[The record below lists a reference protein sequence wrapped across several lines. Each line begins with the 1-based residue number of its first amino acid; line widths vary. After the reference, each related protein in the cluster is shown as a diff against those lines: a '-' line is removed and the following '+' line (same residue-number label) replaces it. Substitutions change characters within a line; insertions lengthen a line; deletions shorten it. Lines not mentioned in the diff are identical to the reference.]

1 MSESTVRG
9 FKLWRITPYS
19 DVIHAGDIAVK
30 TTASGGIS
38 LLNFRYTPS
47 YLERSDSISLD
58 PETVPLSVE
67 SFTFNLP
74 GSGLPGF
81 ISDCLPDNWGSKL
94 IAKSL
99 KKRYASTIDI
109 MSSMD
114 KLIAI
119 GGLIITNKDS
129 PPPIP
134 SGGISLE
141 MVESI
146 LKGEDVDFSDFELIA
161 KHLPLFVT
169 GGGSPG
175 GARPKLLIND
185 GGVEWLYKF
194 GLKND
199 PIDIAAA
206 EWAALEIAHQAG
218 LDVAE
223 HEITTL
229 AGQKCLRVKRF
240 DVSPEGGRYYTLTL
254 NSLLKDKETQEDPH
268 RGSYEDIARCL
279 KYHSAK
285 PADDCYQ
292 LLGQLLI
299 NSELNNVDDHL
310 RNFSMLHDGRGW
322 RLSPAYDIVPD
333 PSTGS
338 YHQLTLA
345 QSEIL
350 PKLKQAEK
358 AAKALGVN
366 EADAKILA
374 GKIRVALENWN
385 DLLIEAGA
393 SERDIKLLG
402 RGANH
407 EAVFRPPC

>member
-1 MSESTVRG
+1 MSENTVRG
-9 FKLWRITPYS
+9 FKLWRITPS
-19 DVIHAGDIAVK
+19 GEVVHAGDIAAK

-38 LLNFRYTPS
+38 LLNFRYSPS
-47 YLERSDSISLD
+47 YLERSNAISFD
-58 PETVPLSVE
+58 PVAVPLSIDN
-67 SFTFNLP
+67 FTFTLS

-81 ISDCLPDNWGSKL
+81 ISDCLPDNWGRKL

-99 KKRYASTIDI
+99 NKRYASTIDV

-114 KLIAI
+114 KLRSI
-119 GGLIITNKDS
+119 GGLVITDKDS
-129 PPPIP
+129 PQPMP
-134 SGGISLE
+134 SGGIPLE
-141 MVESI
+141 QVELI
-146 LKGEDVDFSDFELIA
+146 LKDEEVDFSDFELIA

-194 GLKND
+194 SLKND
-199 PIDIAAA
+199 PIDIVAA
-206 EWAALEIAHQAG
+206 EWAALEIAYQAG
-218 LDVAE
+218 LDVVE
-223 HEITTL
+223 HEVTTL

-268 RGSYEDIARCL
+268 QASYEDIARCL
-279 KYHSAK
+279 RYHSNK
-285 PADDCYQ
+285 PVDDCYQ

-299 NSELNNVDDHL
+299 NSELKNVDDHL
-310 RNFSMLHDGRGW
+310 RNFSVLNDGRGW

-333 PSTGS
+333 PSIGN
-338 YHQLTLA
+338 YHQLMLA

-350 PKLKQAEK
+350 PKLDQAEK

-366 EADAKILA
+366 EADAKILV
-374 GKIRVALENWN
+374 GRIRVALEGWN
-385 DLLIEAGA
+385 DLLAEAGA
-393 SERDIKLLG
+393 SERDIELLG
-402 RGANH
+402 RGN
-407 EAVFRPPC
+407 

>member
-1 MSESTVRG
+1 MSENTARG
-9 FKLWRITPYS
+9 FKLWRITPAGE
-19 DVIHAGDIAVK
+19 VVHAGDIAAK

-47 YLERSDSISLD
+47 YLERSDAISFD
-58 PETVPLSVE
+58 PVAVPLSVDN
-67 SFTFNLP
+67 FTFTLS

-81 ISDCLPDNWGSKL
+81 ISDCLPDNWGRKL

-99 KKRYASTIDI
+99 NKRYASTIDV

-114 KLIAI
+114 ELISI
-119 GGLIITNKDS
+119 GGLVITDKES
-129 PPPIP
+129 PLPKP
-134 SGGISLE
+134 SGGIPLE
-141 MVESI
+141 QVESI
-146 LKGEDVDFSDFELIA
+146 LKDEEIDFSDFELIT
-161 KHLPLFVT
+161 KHLPLFVN

-194 GLKND
+194 SLKND
-199 PIDIAAA
+199 PIDIIAA
-206 EWAALEIAHQAG
+206 EWAALEIASLAG

-223 HEITTL
+223 HEVTTL

-268 RGSYEDIARCL
+268 QGSYEDIARCL
-279 KYHSAK
+279 RYHSNN
-285 PADDCYQ
+285 PVDDCYQ

-299 NSELNNVDDHL
+299 NSELKNVDDHL
-310 RNFSMLHDGRGW
+310 RNFSLLNDGRGW

-333 PSTGS
+333 PSIGN
-338 YHQLTLA
+338 YHQLMLA

-350 PKLKQAEK
+350 PKLEQAEK

-366 EADAKILA
+366 QADAKILV
-374 GKIRVALENWN
+374 GRIRVALESWN
-385 DLLIEAGA
+385 DLLVEAGA
-393 SERDIKLLG
+393 SEQDIEQLG
-402 RGANH
+402 R
-407 EAVFRPPC
+407 RD

>member
-1 MSESTVRG
+1 VSESAVRG
-9 FKLWRITPYS
+9 FKLWRITPS
-19 DVIHAGDIAVK
+19 GDVVHAGDIAAK

-38 LLNFRYTPS
+38 LLNFRYTSS
-47 YLERSDSISLD
+47 YLQRSDAISFD
-58 PETVPLSVE
+58 PEAAPLSVE
-67 SFTFNLP
+67 SLIFNLS

-81 ISDCLPDNWGSKL
+81 ISDCLPDNWGRKL

-99 KKRYASTIDI
+99 NKRYASTIDV
-109 MSSMD
+109 MSSMH
-114 KLIAI
+114 KLISI
-119 GGLIITNKDS
+119 GGLVITDKDS
-129 PPPIP
+129 PPPMP
-134 SGGISLE
+134 SGGIPLE
-141 MVESI
+141 RVESI
-146 LKGEDVDFSDFELIA
+146 LKNEDVDFSDFDLIA
-161 KHLPLFVT
+161 KHLALFVT

-194 GLKND
+194 SLKND
-199 PIDIAAA
+199 PIDIVAA
-206 EWAALEIAHQAG
+206 EWAALEIAYRAG

-223 HEITTL
+223 HEVTTL

-254 NSLLKDKETQEDPH
+254 NSLLKDKESQEDPH

-279 KYHSAK
+279 RVHSNK
-285 PADDCYQ
+285 PVDDCYQ

-299 NSELNNVDDHL
+299 NSELKNVDDHL
-310 RNFSMLHDGRGW
+310 RNFSVLNDGLGW

-338 YHQLTLA
+338 YHQLMLA

-350 PKLKQAEK
+350 PKLDQADK

-366 EADAKILA
+366 DADAKILV
-374 GKIRVALENWN
+374 GRISVALENWN
-385 DLLIEAGA
+385 ELLAEAGA
-393 SERDIKLLG
+393 SERDIELLA
-402 RGANH
+402 RERDTN
-407 EAVFRPPC
+407 FQSSR